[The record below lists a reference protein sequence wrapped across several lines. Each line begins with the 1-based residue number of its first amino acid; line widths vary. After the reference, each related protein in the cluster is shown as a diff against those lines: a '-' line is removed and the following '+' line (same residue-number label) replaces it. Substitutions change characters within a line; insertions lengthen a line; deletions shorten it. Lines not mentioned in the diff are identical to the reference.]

1 MTLAIGSLLHNRYRI
16 AAILAQ
22 GGMGAIY
29 QARDERLGVDVAVK
43 ENLFTSEEFSRQFHT
58 EATILANLRHTN
70 LPRVTDH
77 FALEE
82 KGQYLVMDYIKGDDL
97 RERLSVQEVLPEEEV
112 INIGLAICDA
122 LSYLHQSQPPI
133 IHRDIKPGNIK
144 ISPDGNI
151 YLVDFGLAKVA
162 HEGQV
167 TTIGAQA
174 LTPGY
179 SPPEQYGQGT
189 EPRSDI
195 YSLGATLYA
204 ALTGKVPEDS
214 LARLM
219 GTASLTPI
227 HQYKPDAN
235 PILVEAIEKALSV
248 AAADRFATAREFHQA
263 ILNAKPHAVHPHQE
277 VKKPVDSP
285 PEKENLAQTQ
295 TSAQPETA
303 QPMDL
308 PSIQNKR
315 KILSILIGS
324 AVLIGIL
331 LIAIFML
338 FPQVNNWFDGQP
350 VSTKTVL
357 SPTFTPPV
365 QVSEGVPTAA
375 LTTSGAAD
383 PTQPIA
389 ASITASPIPQNTP
402 IGGGR
407 GQIVFVSDRNGNPQ
421 IYLMDGNGNDIEQLT
436 NLPDGA
442 CQPDWSPDGEQ
453 LVFISPCLKRQE
465 IHKGSG
471 LFIINRNGTGLT
483 PLISVPGGDFDPA
496 WSPDGKKI
504 AYTSLRDNENIPHI
518 YIYNLEDKTDIRI
531 SGDVSRDRRPNWSPD
546 GSLIAFETIRAG
558 AARIYTMTPD
568 GKDLKQFSDNERAG
582 TMPEWAPSGNI
593 IVFSQGGGEYPW
605 LVAKEFPSRGAT
617 IPGNTI
623 QVNNDL
629 FRAVWNPSY
638 SEDGFWIV
646 VEHYDINDPDQ
657 NYDIYRLNSKGGG
670 LTRLT
675 NDPAIDFDPVWRPST
690 SQTAK

>member
-1 MTLAIGSLLHNRYRI
+1 MTLDIGSLLHNRYRI
-16 AAILAQ
+16 ISILAQ

-29 QARDERLGVDVAVK
+29 QAHDERLGVNVAVK

-58 EATILANLRHTN
+58 EATILASLRHTN

-77 FALEE
+77 FSLDD
-82 KGQYLVMDYIKGDDL
+82 KGQYLVMDYIQGEDL
-97 RERLSVQEVLPEEEV
+97 RERLSVQDCLPEHEV
-112 INIGLAICDA
+112 INIGLAICNA
-122 LSYLHQSQPPI
+122 LSYLHQCQPPI

-144 ISPDGNI
+144 ISPDGNVF
-151 YLVDFGLAKVA
+151 LVDFGLAKVA
-162 HEGQV
+162 HEGQA
-167 TTIGAQA
+167 TLIGAQA

-219 GTASLTPI
+219 GTATLTPI
-227 HQYKPDAN
+227 HRYKPEAN
-235 PILVEAIEKALSV
+235 PLLVEAIEKALSV
-248 AAADRFATAREFHQA
+248 NATDRFLNAHEFYQA
-263 ILNAKPHAVHPHQE
+263 IQKAKNIAAQTYDPRNEPAINLA
-277 VKKPVDSP
+277 
-285 PEKENLAQTQ
+285 EKETSDSDQ
-295 TSAQPETA
+295 TSTQPGTS
-303 QPMDL
+303 QTTGMPSSPKPRKFL
-308 PSIQNKR
+308 PVLLGSIT
-315 KILSILIGS
+315 LIF
-324 AVLIGIL
+324 IL
-331 LIAIFML
+331 LIVTFFL
-338 FPQVNNWFDGQP
+338 YPQGGNWFIAQRGSP
-350 VSTKTVL
+350 EAVL
-357 SPTFTPPV
+357 SPTLNPLV
-365 QVSEGVPTAA
+365 QISETVPTGL
-375 LTTSGAAD
+375 LTTLTPEAA
-383 PTQPIA
+383 TQPA
-389 ASITASPIPQNTP
+389 AITITASPVPQNTP

-407 GQIVFVSDRNGNPQ
+407 GQIAFVSDRNGNPQ
-421 IYLMDGNGNDIEQLT
+421 IWLMDSEGNGLEQLT

-442 CQPDWSPDGEQ
+442 CQPDWSPDGNQ

-471 LFIINRNGTGLT
+471 LFTINRNGSGLT

-518 YIYNLEDKTDIRI
+518 YIYNLEDKTDVRV

-546 GSLIAFETIRAG
+546 GSLIAFETVREG
-558 AARIYTMTPD
+558 AARVYTMQPD
-568 GKDLKQFSDNERAG
+568 GSDLKQFSDNERAG
-582 TMPEWAPSGNI
+582 AMPEWSPSGNI

-646 VEHYDINDPDQ
+646 VEHYEMSDPDR
-657 NYDIYRLNSKGGG
+657 NLDIYRLNSKGGG

-675 NDPAIDFDPVWRPST
+675 DNPAADFDPVWRPST
-690 SQTAK
+690 SQAE

>member
-1 MTLAIGSLLHNRYRI
+1 MTLDIGSLLHNRYRI
-16 AAILAQ
+16 TSILAQ

-29 QARDERLGVDVAVK
+29 QAHDERLGVNVAVK

-77 FALEE
+77 FSLED
-82 KGQYLVMDYIKGDDL
+82 KGQYLVMDYIQGEDL
-97 RERLSVQEVLPEEEV
+97 RERLSVQDCLPENEV
-112 INIGLAICDA
+112 INIGLAICNA
-122 LSYLHQSQPPI
+122 LTYLHQCQPPI

-144 ISPDGNI
+144 ISPDGNVF
-151 YLVDFGLAKVA
+151 LVDFGLAKVA
-162 HEGQV
+162 HEGQA
-167 TTIGAQA
+167 TLIGAQA

-219 GTASLTPI
+219 GTATLTPI
-227 HQYKPDAN
+227 HRYKPEAN
-235 PILVEAIEKALSV
+235 PLLVEAIEKAMSV
-248 AAADRFATAREFHQA
+248 NAADRFSNAHEFYQA
-263 ILNAKPHAVHPHQE
+263 IQKAKNIAAQTHDPSKE
-277 VKKPVDSP
+277 PVINLA
-285 PEKENLAQTQ
+285 EKETSDQISTQPGTSQT
-295 TSAQPETA
+295 TGMPSSPK
-303 QPMDL
+303 PRRVL
-308 PSIQNKR
+308 PILLGSIT
-315 KILSILIGS
+315 LIF
-324 AVLIGIL
+324 IL
-331 LIAIFML
+331 LIATFFL
-338 FPQVNNWFDGQP
+338 YTQGGNWFTVQQGSP
-350 VSTKTVL
+350 EAVL
-357 SPTFTPPV
+357 SPTLTPLV
-365 QVSEGVPTAA
+365 QVSETVPTGL
-375 LTTSGAAD
+375 LTTLAPEAA
-383 PTQPIA
+383 TQPA
-389 ASITASPIPQNTP
+389 AMNITASPVPQNTP

-407 GQIVFVSDRNGNPQ
+407 GQIAFVSDRNGNPQ
-421 IYLMDGNGNDIEQLT
+421 IWLMDSDGNGLEQLT

-442 CQPDWSPDGEQ
+442 CQPDWSPDGNQ

-471 LFIINRNGTGLT
+471 LFTINRNGTGLT

-518 YIYNLEDKTDIRI
+518 YIYNLEEKTDVRV

-546 GSLIAFETIRAG
+546 GSLIAFETIREG
-558 AARIYTMTPD
+558 AARVYTMQPD
-568 GKDLKQFSDNERAG
+568 GTDLKQFSDNERAG
-582 TMPEWAPSGNI
+582 AMPEWSPSGNI
-593 IVFSQGGGEYPW
+593 IVFAQGGGEYPW

-646 VEHYDINDPDQ
+646 VEHYEINDPDR
-657 NYDIYRLNSKGGG
+657 NLDIYRLNSKGGG

-675 NDPAIDFDPVWRPST
+675 DNPAADFDPVWRPST
-690 SQTAK
+690 SQAE

>member
-1 MTLAIGSLLHNRYRI
+1 MTLDIGSLLHNRYRI
-16 AAILAQ
+16 VAILAQ

-29 QARDERLGVDVAVK
+29 QAHDERLGVNVAVK
-43 ENLFTSEEFSRQFHT
+43 ENLFTSEEFSQQFHT

-77 FALEE
+77 FSLQD
-82 KGQYLVMDYIKGDDL
+82 KGQYLVMDYIQGEDL
-97 RERLSVQEVLPEEEV
+97 RERLAAQDCLPEDEV
-112 INIGLAICDA
+112 MNIGLAICNA
-122 LSYLHQSQPPI
+122 LSYLHHCQPPI

-144 ISPDGNI
+144 ISPDGNV

-162 HEGQV
+162 HEGQA
-167 TTIGAQA
+167 TLIGAQA

-219 GTASLTPI
+219 GTATLTPI

-235 PILVEAIEKALSV
+235 PLLVEAIEKAMSV
-248 AAADRFATAREFHQA
+248 AAADRFSNAHEFYQA
-263 ILNAKPHAVHPHQE
+263 IQIAKNRTIQSHDNPIEPAI
-277 VKKPVDSP
+277 
-285 PEKENLAQTQ
+285 NLAERETSGQ
-295 TSAQPETA
+295 TSTQVVASQTTGISVSPKSRKYLPILLGSAALIIILLTATFIFFTQGGNWFIAQHSNPET
-303 QPMDL
+303 
-308 PSIQNKR
+308 
-315 KILSILIGS
+315 
-324 AVLIGIL
+324 
-331 LIAIFML
+331 IF
-338 FPQVNNWFDGQP
+338 
-350 VSTKTVL
+350 
-357 SPTFTPPV
+357 SPTTTSLI
-365 QVSEGVPTAA
+365 QASETVPTGMS
-375 LTTSGAAD
+375 TTSTPEAS
-383 PTQPIA
+383 TQPA
-389 ASITASPIPQNTP
+389 AISSTASPFPQNTP

-407 GQIVFVSDRNGNPQ
+407 GQIAFVSDRNGNPQ
-421 IYLMDGNGNDIEQLT
+421 IWLMDSDGNSLEQLT

-442 CQPDWSPDGEQ
+442 CQPDWSPDGNK

-471 LFIINRNGTGLT
+471 LFIINRNGSGLT

-496 WSPDGKKI
+496 WSPDGTKI
-504 AYTSLRDNENIPHI
+504 AYTSLRDNENISHI
-518 YIYNLEDKTDIRI
+518 YIYNLEEKTDVRV

-558 AARIYTMTPD
+558 AARVYTMKPD
-568 GKDLKQFSDNERAG
+568 GTDLKQFSDNERAG
-582 TMPEWAPSGNI
+582 AMPEWSPSGNI
-593 IVFSQGGGEYPW
+593 LVFVQGGGEYPW

-617 IPGNTI
+617 IPGNSI

-638 SEDGFWIV
+638 SEDGFWIA
-646 VEHYDINDPDQ
+646 VEHYDITDTDRNL
-657 NYDIYRLNSKGGG
+657 DIYRLNSKGGG

-675 NDPAIDFDPVWRPST
+675 DNPAADFDPVWRPST
-690 SQTAK
+690 PQTE

>member
-16 AAILAQ
+16 VSILAQ

-29 QARDERLGVDVAVK
+29 EARDERLGVNVAVK

-58 EATILANLRHTN
+58 EATILANLRHNN

-82 KGQYLVMDYIKGDDL
+82 KGQYLVMDYIQGEDL
-97 RERLSVQEVLPEEEV
+97 RERLSVQDSLPEDEV

-122 LSYLHQSQPPI
+122 LSYLHQCKPPI

-144 ISPDGNI
+144 ISPDGNV

-162 HEGQV
+162 HEGQI

-219 GTASLTPI
+219 GTATLTPI

-235 PILVEAIEKALSV
+235 PLLVEAIEKAMSV
-248 AAADRFATAREFHQA
+248 SAADRFSTAHEFYKAIQNSKTHAAHPHEDSKKNTTSQDEKQTPVQTSPFPGASQPLGMPSSQKPRRILPLIIGSVVLIIVLIVTTFVLFTQGGNWFTVRAVNPEAVLSSTITPIIQASETAATALSTA
-263 ILNAKPHAVHPHQE
+263 TN
-277 VKKPVDSP
+277 SS
-285 PEKENLAQTQ
+285 
-295 TSAQPETA
+295 TST
-303 QPMDL
+303 
-308 PSIQNKR
+308 
-315 KILSILIGS
+315 
-324 AVLIGIL
+324 
-331 LIAIFML
+331 
-338 FPQVNNWFDGQP
+338 QP
-350 VSTKTVL
+350 VAVEE
-357 SPTFTPPV
+357 TF
-365 QVSEGVPTAA
+365 
-375 LTTSGAAD
+375 
-383 PTQPIA
+383 
-389 ASITASPIPQNTP
+389 TASPVPQNTP
-402 IGGGR
+402 VGGGR
-407 GQIVFVSDRNGNPQ
+407 GQIAFVSDRNGNPQ
-421 IYLMDGNGNDIEQLT
+421 IYLMDSNGNNIEQLT

-442 CQPDWSPDGEQ
+442 CQPDWSPDGAQ

-518 YIYNLEDKTDIRI
+518 YIYNLEDKTDVRI

-558 AARIYTMTPD
+558 AARVYTMTPD
-568 GKDLKQFSDNERAG
+568 GKDLKQFSDNDRAG
-582 TMPEWAPSGNI
+582 AMPEWSPSGNI
-593 IVFSQGGGEYPW
+593 IVFAQGGGEYPW
-605 LVAKEFPSRGAT
+605 LVSKDFPSRGAT
-617 IPGNTI
+617 IPGNAI

-638 SEDGFWIV
+638 SEDGFWIA
-646 VEHYDINDPDQ
+646 VEHYDINDPDR

-675 NDPAIDFDPVWRPST
+675 DDPATDFDPVWRPST
-690 SQTAK
+690 LQAEN

>member
-1 MTLAIGSLLHNRYRI
+1 MTLDIGSLLHNRYRVVS
-16 AAILAQ
+16 ILAQ

-29 QARDERLGVDVAVK
+29 QAHDERLGVNVAVK

-77 FALEE
+77 FSLED
-82 KGQYLVMDYIKGDDL
+82 KGQYLVMDYIQGEDL
-97 RERLSVQEVLPEEEV
+97 RERLSDQDCLPENEV
-112 INIGLAICDA
+112 IIIGLAICNA
-122 LSYLHQSQPPI
+122 LSYLHQCQPPI

-144 ISPDGNI
+144 ISPDGNVF
-151 YLVDFGLAKVA
+151 LVDFGLAKVA
-162 HEGQV
+162 HEGQA
-167 TTIGAQA
+167 TLIGAQA

-219 GTASLTPI
+219 GTATLTPI
-227 HQYKPDAN
+227 HQYKPEAN
-235 PILVEAIEKALSV
+235 PLLVEAIEKAMSV
-248 AAADRFATAREFHQA
+248 AAADRFSNAHEFLQA
-263 ILNAKPHAVHPHQE
+263 IQKAKNFAEQAHDESKEPAII
-277 VKKPVDSP
+277 PVEKDSP
-285 PEKENLAQTQ
+285 VQTVIQPGTSQ
-295 TSAQPETA
+295 TMSMTSSRKPRKL
-303 QPMDL
+303 L
-308 PSIQNKR
+308 P
-315 KILSILIGS
+315 
-324 AVLIGIL
+324 IL
-331 LIAIFML
+331 LGSSALIIILLVATFVL
-338 FPQVNNWFDGQP
+338 YTQGGNWIITQP
-350 VSTKTVL
+350 GSPVAVL
-357 SPTFTPPV
+357 SPTLTPLVQISETVPAEPSTTFTP
-365 QVSEGVPTAA
+365 EAA
-375 LTTSGAAD
+375 
-383 PTQPIA
+383 TQPVAI
-389 ASITASPIPQNTP
+389 SSTASPVPQNTP
-402 IGGGR
+402 TGGGR
-407 GQIVFVSDRNGNPQ
+407 GQIAFVSDRNGNPQ
-421 IYLMDGNGNDIEQLT
+421 IWLMDSDGNGLEQLT

-442 CQPDWSPDGEQ
+442 CQPDWSPDGNQ

-471 LFIINRNGTGLT
+471 LFTINRNGSGLT

-518 YIYNLEDKTDIRI
+518 YIYNLEDKTDVRI

-558 AARIYTMTPD
+558 AARVYTMKPD
-568 GKDLKQFSDNERAG
+568 GTDLKQFSDNERAG
-582 TMPEWAPSGNI
+582 AMPEWSPSGNI
-593 IVFSQGGGEYPW
+593 IVFAQGGGEYPW

-629 FRAVWNPSY
+629 FRAVWNPNY
-638 SEDGFWIV
+638 SEDGFWIA
-646 VEHYDINDPDQ
+646 VEHYEISDPDR
-657 NYDIYRLNSKGGG
+657 NLEIYRLNSKGGG

-675 NDPAIDFDPVWRPST
+675 DNPAADFDPVWRPSNF
-690 SQTAK
+690 QTK